1 MFGVRVSAGPEAEDE
16 EVAEATSQL
25 RRELL
30 ELDIGSVERARAG
43 DPPSGTKAIEL
54 VALGTLLVNV
64 AAAYRQ
70 VGLLDPGLA
79 LSRRPPQPTPSLR
92 LEGMIARW
100 EMWQTSLRSSARMGS

>member
-1 MFGVRVSAGPEAEDE
+1 MENRPVMLGFRVSAGPEAEDE

-30 ELDIGSVERARAG
+30 ELDIGGVERARAG
-43 DPPSGTKAIEL
+43 DPPSGTTAIEL

-70 VGLLDPGLA
+70 AGLPDPALA
-79 LSRRPPQPTPSLR
+79 LPRRPLR
-92 LEGMIARW
+92 P
-100 EMWQTSLRSSARMGS
+100 LRHCALKG